1 MDAQLLILLM
11 DFFGTAV
18 FALTGT
24 IKGIAHRL
32 DLLGV
37 VVLGC
42 TVGIGGGVL
51 RDTVLGLTPAGAFS
65 DPRYLLVCILVSL
78 FVFLLPRKQ
87 LAGNRDVIVYADAI
101 GLGVFTVIGNAKAMQ
116 AGMPN
121 ITVILAGVLTA
132 TAGGVIRDLLVRTIP
147 TVLKS
152 DFYAT
157 ASLLG
162 GLLYCLLQ
170 YLGVPSV
177 PLFWS
182 VAVSVFLM
190 RIIAFHRHLKLPQK
204 R

>member
-1 MDAQLLILLM
+1 MDEQFILLM

-18 FALTGT
+18 FALTGS

-51 RDTVLGLTPAGAFS
+51 RDSALGLTPASALE
-65 DPRYLLVCILVSL
+65 DPRYLLFCILVSL
-78 FVFLLPRKQ
+78 LVFLFPRKW
-87 LAGNRDVIVYADAI
+87 LAGNRNIILYADAV
-101 GLGVFTVIGNAKAMQ
+101 GLGVFTAIGNAKAMQ
-116 AGMPN
+116 SGMPN
-121 ITVILAGVLTA
+121 ITVVLSGVITA
-132 TAGGVIRDLLVRTIP
+132 TGGGVIRDLLVRTIP
-147 TVLKS
+147 SVLKY

-162 GLLYCLLQ
+162 GLLYCLL
-170 YLGVPSV
+170 YSFDVPRV

-182 VAVSVFLM
+182 VAVCVFLL
-190 RIIAFHRHLKLPQK
+190 RIIAFYRHLKLPQK